1 MVSTGSPT
9 EYLNISMNM
18 PAIDEE
24 AEIQPERPPLS
35 PEVRLETSNN
45 VSASVCPTCIIQCDS
60 PPTCVHMQ
68 CLISM
73 YTEDITRQYN
83 SI

>member
-1 MVSTGSPT
+1 MLSTGSPT

-45 VSASVCPTCIIQCDS
+45 VCVSNFIIQCDS
-60 PPTCVHMQ
+60 PPTFMHMQ

-73 YTEDITRQYN
+73 YIEDITRQYN
-83 SI
+83 KI